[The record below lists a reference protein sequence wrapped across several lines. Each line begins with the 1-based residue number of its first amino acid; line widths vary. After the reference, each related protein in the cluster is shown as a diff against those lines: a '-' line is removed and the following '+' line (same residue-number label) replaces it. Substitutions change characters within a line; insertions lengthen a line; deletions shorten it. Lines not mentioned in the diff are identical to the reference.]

1 LILTN
6 LIAKKKQQYLNELR
20 IKSLTSKKSHL
31 IKSFTILRNLSGK
44 LRYHF
49 IKWKEAAA
57 ENTLALEMH
66 EEGPVR
72 EEVFEAKARFMN
84 LRALMKSEGYDDKDI
99 EDAIKQ
105 EKGRQ
110 SNLILKGLR
119 RM

>member
-1 LILTN
+1 
-6 LIAKKKQQYLNELR
+6 
-20 IKSLTSKKSHL
+20 
-31 IKSFTILRNLSGK
+31 
-44 LRYHF
+44 
-49 IKWKEAAA
+49 
-57 ENTLALEMH
+57 MH